1 MASRC
6 RRGAPKVPGGGGEQW
21 EGRFWSR
28 LLSFEFAFDL
38 FNIPKVRKSSR
49 IAVKLVR
56 RHVGGARGMAGRL
69 LDRQQQFGP
78 SCSEQ
83 PPSQAATVSRCS
95 SRRHS
100 CRRPSCTARHGYQGA
115 CGQLT
120 LSGSICRA
128 CCCHANGSRLSD
140 QTRGFRST
148 LSSFNV
154 YRTRRCHGNRTL
166 ALSSG
171 PTPAVAGR

>member
-6 RRGAPKVPGGGGEQW
+6 RRGAPKVPRGGGEQR

-38 FNIPKVRKSSR
+38 LNIPKVRKSSR
-49 IAVKLVR
+49 IAVKVVR
-56 RHVGGARGMAGRL
+56 RRVGGARGMAGRL
-69 LDRQQQFGP
+69 LDRQQHFGP

-83 PPSQAATVSRCS
+83 PPSQAAAASRCS

-128 CCCHANGSRLSD
+128 CCCHANCPASL
-140 QTRGFRST
+140 TKPEGFRST

-154 YRTRRCHGNRTL
+154 YLFTKHPVATGTGRR
-166 ALSSG
+166 
-171 PTPAVAGR
+171 VVMAGVYPQH